1 MTASLP
7 SRLSEALE
15 SWGQEFREVELLG
28 GGANSQVFRVDLA
41 HDQKI
46 CVKLHHIDR
55 KGDSSRYSREK
66 AFYHAARHVSRNW
79 LPQDLHWH
87 DEQKAAFLEFI
98 EGTPVGCPNQSEV
111 RMAGEFIM
119 SLQQADRSLLRGA
132 SEGAMEW
139 EGHLLMVDQRLERL
153 ANVEDEVAAGVI
165 RDEVSP
171 CWERVRK
178 SLRPATVHNIVSPSD
193 FGFHNALRTS
203 SGSVRFYDFEHG
215 GLDDAAK
222 LVCDLFVRPGSEI
235 PIEWVDVFCSSAG
248 FGGEVKDSAVGLMDL
263 YRVKW
268 ACIALNEFT
277 AEGIERR
284 GYAGAD
290 SSERKKMQ
298 LAKARALVQEVA
310 QS

>member
-1 MTASLP
+1 MISPLP
-7 SRLSEALE
+7 PRLSEALE
-15 SWGQEFREVELLG
+15 SWGQESENAEALG
-28 GGANSQVFRVDLA
+28 GGANSQVFRIELA
-41 HDQKI
+41 RDRKI

-55 KGDSSRYSREK
+55 KGGSPRYDREK
-66 AFYHAARHVSRNW
+66 AFYSAARDACRNW
-79 LPQDLHWH
+79 LPQDLRWD
-87 DEQKAAFLEFI
+87 DERKAGFLDFI
-98 EGTPVGCPNQSEV
+98 EGSPLGRPNQGDV
-111 RMAGEFIM
+111 HMAGEFIRT
-119 SLQQADRSLLRGA
+119 LQQADSSLLQGA

-139 EGHLLMVDQRLERL
+139 EGHLLMVDQRLKRL
-153 ANVEDEVAAGVI
+153 ANVEDEGAAGFV

-178 SLRPATVHNIVSPSD
+178 SLRPATVHKIVSPSD

-203 SGSVRFYDFEHG
+203 SGRLCFYDFEHG

-235 PIEWVDVFCSSAG
+235 PMEWVDVFCSSAG
-248 FGGEVKDSAVGLMDL
+248 FDDEVRNSAFGLMDL

-290 SSERKKMQ
+290 SLERRKTQ
-298 LAKARALVQEVA
+298 LAKARALVAEVRK
-310 QS
+310 